1 VRLIAVSLFKKYH
14 AHCNKYYSFFSQ
26 KHLALPAYAYN
37 KKMRQASDTI
47 PLLLQHALRSARVK
61 QVPSGQIILY
71 EGDTPQDVFILK
83 EGVVKLYDIDDQGS
97 EKILQNVKQPAV
109 IPFAF
114 FSGMHAPL
122 RWFYMTLT
130 DCELYTLPFTELQTI
145 TRADSN
151 LAELLTNHFSD
162 DVHELLVRLNSLS
175 KTNTQDK
182 VMAVLWFLMERHS
195 VERRAAWWRIDFPI
209 NHQLIADLCGITRES
224 TSIVMK
230 DFQDRKI
237 IRVPKQATLEINR
250 ERLSAVK

>member
-1 VRLIAVSLFKKYH
+1 MGQS
-14 AHCNKYYSFFSQ
+14 SD
-26 KHLALPAYAYN
+26 AL
-37 KKMRQASDTI
+37 

-83 EGVVKLYDIDDQGS
+83 TGIVKLYDIDNQGS
-97 EKILQNVKQPAV
+97 EKILHIVKPPAI

-114 FSGMHAPL
+114 FSGMHDPL

-130 DCELYTLPFTELQTI
+130 DCELYTLPFRELQTM

-151 LAELLTNHFSD
+151 LSELLTNHFSD

-175 KTNTQDK
+175 KTNAQDK
-182 VMAVLWFLMERHS
+182 VAAVLWFLMEHHS
-195 VERRAAWWRIDFPI
+195 TERRAAWWRVNFPV

-230 DFQDRKI
+230 ELLDKRV
-237 IRVPKQATLEINR
+237 IRVPKQTTLEINR
-250 ERLSAVK
+250 EKLSSMG

>member
-1 VRLIAVSLFKKYH
+1 MKQAPDTMPLF
-14 AHCNKYYSFFSQ
+14 
-26 KHLALPAYAYN
+26 
-37 KKMRQASDTI
+37 
-47 PLLLQHALRSARVK
+47 LQRALRSARVK

-71 EGDTPQDVFILK
+71 EGDTPQEVFILK
-83 EGVVKLYDIDDQGS
+83 SGVLKLYDTDDQGN
-97 EKILQNVKQPAV
+97 EKILHIVKPPAV

-114 FSGMHAPL
+114 FSGMHDPL

-130 DCELYTLPFTELQTI
+130 DCELYTLPFTELQSM

-151 LAELLTNHFSD
+151 LAELLTHHFSD

-182 VMAVLWFLMERHS
+182 VMAVLWFLIERHS
-195 VERRAAWWRIDFPI
+195 TERRAAWWRVEFPI
-209 NHQLIADLCGITRES
+209 NHQFIADLCGITRES

-230 DFQDRKI
+230 DFQDKKI

-250 ERLSAVK
+250 ERLGALE